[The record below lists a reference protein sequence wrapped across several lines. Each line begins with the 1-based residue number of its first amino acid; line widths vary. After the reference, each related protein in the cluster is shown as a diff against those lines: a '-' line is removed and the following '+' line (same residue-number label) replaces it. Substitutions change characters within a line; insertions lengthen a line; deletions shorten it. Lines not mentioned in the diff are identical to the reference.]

1 MTADARMW
9 AATHPRTLALSI
21 SATPRFCPDWWM
33 PTSTSRSPQ
42 DDDPVRDVV
51 APDDEQLLARMRITS
66 RAGVV
71 HGTQC

>member
-1 MTADARMW
+1 
-9 AATHPRTLALSI
+9 
-21 SATPRFCPDWWM
+21 M

-42 DDDPVRDVV
+42 DGDPVRDVV